1 LDLYPDARR
10 AGLWD
15 FAPRRIRRS
24 AGAIYLGDPLVASG
38 FFAPL

>member
-15 FAPRRIRRS
+15 LRC
-24 AGAIYLGDPLVASG
+24 GG
-38 FFAPL
+38 FPSQRGGV